1 MTTIIKEVRVVKETR
16 DDIVED
22 TTAPAVVTE
31 PAVVVPTVTEE
42 KPVQVEKME
51 KVIAEVNKKKAEPVA
66 PKPVSVQLDAARKLL
81 KTEIDK
87 YVTLRQTKYPTP
99 QQIELAIVTFAKIT
113 ETCKTMNTL
122 AGFQLVF
129 DELFMLHSKKVLN
142 PYGMFHALGVLSPK
156 QRTDCMVFY
165 EVMMKLVEFQTT
177 TKARAFTLD
186 LGVVE
191 NNYNASNFI
200 QFIKGIVDNK

>member
-16 DDIVED
+16 DDIVKD

-51 KVIAEVNKKKAEPVA
+51 KVIAEVHKKKKAELMQH
-66 PKPVSVQLDAARKLL
+66 PKPLSVQLDAAKKLL

-113 ETCKTMNTL
+113 ETVR
-122 AGFQLVF
+122 Q
-129 DELFMLHSKKVLN
+129 
-142 PYGMFHALGVLSPK
+142 
-156 QRTDCMVFY
+156 
-165 EVMMKLVEFQTT
+165 
-177 TKARAFTLD
+177 
-186 LGVVE
+186 
-191 NNYNASNFI
+191 
-200 QFIKGIVDNK
+200 